1 MATMIEIA
9 TTDGPISAYRAEP
22 TGEARGAII
31 VIHEIWGLVDHIK
44 EVADRYAAEGYLV
57 VAPDL
62 LSKVGMNAAAG
73 EELRALVMNP
83 DEATRVAAQPLMR
96 EKLAPVGSP
105 EFGAWA
111 TTTLTKVVDYLDAQ
125 SGIDGRIAVLG
136 FCFGGT
142 YAFALAAADPRV
154 RASLPFYG
162 QPPETAQLGA
172 IACPVL
178 AFYGDQDARLME
190 TLPGVTAALK
200 DAGVDFEAKVYAG
213 AQHAFFN
220 DSNAATS
227 YDPAAAAD
235 SWTRSLAFLDGSL

>member
-1 MATMIEIA
+1 MAMIEIE

-44 EVADRYAAEGYLV
+44 SVADRYAAEGYLV

-62 LSKVGMNAAAG
+62 LSRIGMDAAAG
-73 EELRALVMNP
+73 DELRALVMNP
-83 DEATRVAAQPLMR
+83 DEAVRVAAQPRMR
-96 EKLAPVGSP
+96 ETLAPVRSP

-111 TTTLTKVVDYLDAQ
+111 TETLTKVVDYLEVQ
-125 SGIDGRIAVLG
+125 PGVDGRIAVLG

-142 YAFALAAADPRV
+142 YSFALAAADKRV
-154 RASLPFYG
+154 RASVPFYG
-162 QPPETAQLGA
+162 HPPEEAQLA
-172 IACPVL
+172 EISCPVL
-178 AFYGDQDARLME
+178 AFYGDQDTRLME
-190 TLPGVTAALK
+190 TLPEVTTALK
-200 DAGVDFEAKVYAG
+200 NAGVNLEVKVYDG

-220 DSNAATS
+220 DSNASTS

-235 SWTRSLAFLDGSL
+235 SWTRSLAFIEEHI